1 MEAKT
6 IGSFIAAL
14 RRAAGMT
21 QRDFAE
27 RLNVSDKTVSRWERD
42 EGAPDLTLIPV
53 IAEIFGVTC
62 DELLRGERRSPEER
76 KSPTDRSA
84 PLSDTPPDESTAA
97 DSTAAPTYTAKAEKQ
112 RSHIIRTTLARHRNL
127 SLTAAAVAGIGFL
140 GAMVFNIAF
149 TRAYLGFFIAA
160 ILYLAAVICEAMVLN
175 GTLASVTEDL
185 VDEKELAVFRYRVYA
200 DSRAV
205 FALIAILL
213 AACLPLLMVG
223 DAHWGLTAEMW
234 LFHGSIFAGIAAL
247 LCAVVLYFVENHMLA
262 EDIIAYPP
270 KTAALISYRRKCKRN
285 LALICA
291 AVLAV
296 TALLNGV
303 LTAFGSTHTLADSIR
318 FDDVESFIAFAEED
332 VRDTYEAPSV
342 SIHYYD
348 GEITAV
354 PEEDPADS
362 TVYFDRNGNPI
373 TEEEALT
380 RTMEDSDGNVV
391 FSYIQRNETISSISF
406 GTESEGFLPIHVKT
420 KEHVRA
426 AYRQVQM
433 INAVFTVVYVLE
445 VLAVLFAYFLLR
457 TPKKSAHS
465 A

>member
-76 KSPTDRSA
+76 KSPLT
-84 PLSDTPPDESTAA
+84 SDTSPEENTSGEAP
-97 DSTAAPTYTAKAEKQ
+97 AAPSYSAKAEKQ
-112 RSHIIRTTLARHRNL
+112 RSHIIRATLARHRNL
-127 SLTAAAVAGIGFL
+127 SLTSAAVAGIGFL
-140 GAMVFNIAF
+140 GAMIFNIAF

-205 FALIAILL
+205 FVLVAILL
-213 AACLPLLMVG
+213 GACLPLLMVG

-234 LFHGSIFAGIAAL
+234 LFHGCIFAGIAAL

-270 KTAALISYRRKCKRN
+270 KTASIITHRRKWKRN
-285 LALICA
+285 LTLICA
-291 AVLAV
+291 ALLGV

-303 LTAFGSTHTLADSIR
+303 LTAFGSTHALADSIR

-354 PEEDPADS
+354 PDLSSIGD
-362 TVYFDRNGNPI
+362 TVYYDENGNPI

-391 FSYIQRNETISSISF
+391 FSYIQRNETISSIAF

-433 INAVFTVVYVLE
+433 INAVFTVVYVIE

>member
-76 KSPTDRSA
+76 MSPTDRTA
-84 PLSDTPPDESTAA
+84 PPSDTASDESTAA
-97 DSTAAPTYTAKAEKQ
+97 ESPAAPTYSAKAEKQ
-112 RSHIIRTTLARHRNL
+112 RSYPIRTTLARHRNL
-127 SLTAAAVAGIGFL
+127 SLTAAAVAGIGFI
-140 GAMVFNIAF
+140 GAMIFNIAF
-149 TRAYLGFFIAA
+149 TRAYLGFFLAA
-160 ILYLAAVICEAMVLN
+160 ILYLAAVICEVMVLN
-175 GTLASVTEDL
+175 GTLAAVTEDMA
-185 VDEKELAVFRYRVYA
+185 EPSELAVFRYRVYA

-205 FALIAILL
+205 FVLVAVLL
-213 AACLPLLMVG
+213 GACLPLLMVG
-223 DAHWGLTAEMW
+223 DAYWGLTAEMW

-247 LCAVVLYFVENHMLA
+247 ICAVVLYFLENHMLA

-270 KTAALISYRRKCKRN
+270 KNAALISHRRKWKRN
-285 LALICA
+285 LTLICA

-296 TALLNGV
+296 TALLNGI
-303 LTAFGSTHTLADSIR
+303 LTAFGSTYALADSIR

-332 VRDTYEAPSV
+332 VRDTYEAPTV
-342 SIHYYD
+342 SIHYD

-354 PEEDPADS
+354 PDLSSIGD
-362 TVYFDRNGNPI
+362 TVYYDENGNPI
-373 TEEEALT
+373 TEEEAMT
-380 RTMEDSDGNVV
+380 RTIEDSDGNVV
-391 FSYIQRNETISSISF
+391 FSYIQRNETISSIAF

-433 INAVFTVVYVLE
+433 TNAVFTVVYVIE

-457 TPKKSAHS
+457 TPKKTAHT

>member
-76 KSPTDRSA
+76 KSPIDHSA
-84 PLSDTPPDESTAA
+84 PPSDTAPDESTAA

-112 RSHIIRTTLARHRNL
+112 RSHLIRTTLARHRNR
-127 SLTAAAVAGIGFL
+127 SLIVCAIAGTGFIE
-140 GAMVFNIAF
+140 AMVCNTGFN
-149 TRAYLGFFIAA
+149 RAYLGFFLAA
-160 ILYLAAVICEAMVLN
+160 IFYLAAVTFEAIYVI
-175 GTLASVTEDL
+175 GTLASVTEDMTEP
-185 VDEKELAVFRYRVYA
+185 DALAVFRYRVYA

-270 KTAALISYRRKCKRN
+270 KTASIITHRRKWKRN
-285 LALICA
+285 LTLICA
-291 AVLAV
+291 ALLGV

-303 LTAFGSTHTLADSIR
+303 LTAFGSTHALADSIR
-318 FDDVESFIAFAEED
+318 FDDVDSFIAFAEED

-342 SIHYYD
+342 SIHYD

-362 TVYFDRNGNPI
+362 TVFFDRNGNPI

-391 FSYIQRNETISSISF
+391 FSYIQRNETISSIAF

-433 INAVFTVVYVLE
+433 INAVFTVVYVIE

-457 TPKKSAHS
+457 SPKKSAHS

>member
-76 KSPTDRSA
+76 KCPTDRTA
-84 PLSDTPPDESTAA
+84 PPSDTASDESTAA
-97 DSTAAPTYTAKAEKQ
+97 ESPAAPTYSAKAEKQ

-205 FALIAILL
+205 FVLIAILL

-223 DAHWGLTAEMW
+223 DAHWGLTAKIW

-247 LCAVVLYFVENHMLA
+247 LCAVVLYLLENHMLA

-318 FDDVESFIAFAEED
+318 FDDVDSFIAFAEED

-342 SIHYYD
+342 SIHYD

-354 PEEDPADS
+354 PDLSSVGD
-362 TVYFDRNGNPI
+362 TVYYDENGNPI

-420 KEHVRA
+420 KEHIRA